1 MITSRIAAAAAAA
14 VFTLAPLAIA
24 GPAQADSSN
33 PQGANFG
40 KLFYDGTVVRTVVT
54 PTSTPGKGVDP
65 IYPIMGGVDGQMPV
79 TAAAPGDNYHGG
91 RWAVNVVTWDVA
103 PYLLTSDEAVLAAA
117 KAGHVTITRMPGA
130 DFVCP
135 VAGR

>member
-1 MITSRIAAAAAAA
+1 MITSRIAAAAMAA

-117 KAGHVTITRMPGA
+117 EAGHVTITRMPGA

>member
-1 MITSRIAAAAAAA
+1 MITSRIAAAATAA
-14 VFTLAPLAIA
+14 VFTLAPLAVA

-40 KLFYDGTVVRTVVT
+40 QLFYDGTVVRTVVT
-54 PTSTPGKGVDP
+54 PTSKPGKGVDP
-65 IYPIMGGVDGQMPV
+65 IYPIIGGVDGQMPV
-79 TAAAPGDNYHGG
+79 TATAPGDNYHGG